1 MDANLSSS
9 SSDLDRHRKEV
20 KEMIASVSQMAATFE
35 QPDKFDPIAAL
46 RLERDMRTGRG
57 KRENWKRLTQ
67 WLPTYSVRPTLH
79 SDADGLTEA
88 MVKRFIGSPLY
99 TEVTKATPKVAL
111 SPLFRCCSV
120 SGACINAICPM
131 TNGTVWVAHD
141 VVKGSSDEQRVAL
154 YTSEG
159 KALREQKVGGRVS
172 IARAYG
178 DWVYVSGPNVHRVM
192 EGQETREADL
202 VRFDYKKSHQ
212 KPSTPKHAFAALSK
226 RDIRFSVKAPGAN
239 KARDSVI
246 CALEARTLPSL
257 WIVSQAAFSIA
268 AHLPQALDVDSTGQ
282 YFAVVVPRP
291 AVQLH
296 HPSQPNPVAV
306 YNPPM
311 ENFSP
316 ADVCFHVMD
325 GTEVLLVADWFNS
338 AVHVLGFKDGFRFR
352 GYLGAGCPL
361 MMQPTALTSDYDN
374 RLWIGCK
381 GGQLLVCV
389 SADDSSDEDEDEDKD
404 EDEDEDSAEEDDDRE
419 EGVVS
424 AKTWSRERRASWR

>member
-1 MDANLSSS
+1 
-9 SSDLDRHRKEV
+9 
-20 KEMIASVSQMAATFE
+20 MIASISKMAATFE

-57 KRENWKRLTQ
+57 KGENLERLTEE
-67 WLPTYSVRPTLH
+67 LPTYSVRPTLH

-88 MVKRFIGSPLY
+88 MVRRFIGSPLY
-99 TEVTKATPKVAL
+99 TEVTKATPRVAL

-120 SGACINAICPM
+120 SGACVSAICPM
-131 TNGTVWVAHD
+131 PNGTVWVAHD
-141 VVKGSSDEQRVAL
+141 VVEGSSAEQRVAL
-154 YTSEG
+154 YSSEG
-159 KALREQKVGGRVS
+159 KVLREQKVVGRVS

-178 DWVYVSGPNVHRVM
+178 DWVYVSGPNVKKVM
-192 EGQETREADL
+192 DGQETREAVSERSDS
-202 VRFDYKKSHQ
+202 KKGHQ
-212 KPSTPKHAFAALSK
+212 QHSTPEHTSYALSK
-226 RDIRFSVKAPGAN
+226 RDIRYSVRDPGAEV
-239 KARDSVI
+239 ARDSVI
-246 CALEARTLPSL
+246 CALEVRTLPSL

-282 YFAVVVPRP
+282 YFAVVVPKP

-296 HPSQPNPVAV
+296 RPSQPDPVAV
-306 YNPPM
+306 YSPLG

-325 GTEVLLVADWFNS
+325 GMEVLLVAEWFNS

-361 MMQPTALTSDYDN
+361 MMQPTALTSDDNN

-381 GGQLLVCV
+381 GGQILISV
-389 SADDSSDEDEDEDKD
+389 SAEDEDEGA
-404 EDEDEDSAEEDDDRE
+404 DSAEKNGDRE
-419 EGVVS
+419 KGV
-424 AKTWSRERRASWR
+424 A